1 MFYYSAARGVSP
13 AGQTGKSDPYEE
25 EQNVVKVNQ
34 EELAGKI
41 GKLKEKAKA
50 VAEKAGGKKSD
61 PAVRT
66 AKKNVKRAQRKLR
79 AAKSYKTSGKKKTET
94 ASA

>member
-1 MFYYSAARGVSP
+1 MA
-13 AGQTGKSDPYEE
+13 
-25 EQNVVKVNQ
+25 KVNQ

-61 PAVRT
+61 PAVRE
-66 AKKNVKRAQRKLR
+66 AKKKVRRAQRKLR
-79 AAKSYKTSGKKKTET
+79 AAKAYKTSGKKKTGEAAAT
-94 ASA
+94 A